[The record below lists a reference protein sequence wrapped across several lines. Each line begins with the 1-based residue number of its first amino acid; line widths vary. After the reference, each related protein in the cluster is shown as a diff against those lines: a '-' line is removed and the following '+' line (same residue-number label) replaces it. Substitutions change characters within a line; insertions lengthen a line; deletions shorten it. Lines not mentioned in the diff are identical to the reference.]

1 MLISEYSTI
10 NGYGNRIQDSMIQA
24 PYTLAKLPL
33 PLHASQGKTLA
44 ADVYTV
50 AGSKKRKRSELAV
63 AVDYEGINIYDV

>member
-1 MLISEYSTI
+1 
-10 NGYGNRIQDSMIQA
+10 MIQA

-33 PLHASQGKTLA
+33 PPHASQGKTLA

-63 AVDYEGINIYDV
+63 AVDYEGINIYDVQRINCFYPRTLLIQ